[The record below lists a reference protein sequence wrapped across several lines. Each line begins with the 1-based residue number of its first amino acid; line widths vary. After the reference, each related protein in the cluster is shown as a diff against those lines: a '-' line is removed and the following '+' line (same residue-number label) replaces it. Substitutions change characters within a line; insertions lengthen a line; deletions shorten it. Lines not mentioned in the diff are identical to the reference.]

1 MLAAIA
7 DGNTSRGAIA
17 GYVGRKDADIAH
29 PINVLEDAGLIIREA
44 DAFRDRRSTYEI
56 AEPLI
61 NFYHAIMRP
70 VWSQLERPG
79 NAARVWRASR
89 ERFSKAVLGPHFER
103 ICRSWTLNY
112 ADPDRLGGLPAKVG
126 QGAINDAAGKSV
138 HQVDVVVTGIGDS
151 KKTPLLAIGEA
162 KWGEVM
168 GGDHA
173 ERLRQIR
180 SLLAAQGRYDT
191 SQTKLLCF
199 SAAGFKDS
207 LQLEAAADSDLIL
220 VDANELYGG

>member
-1 MLAAIA
+1 M
-7 DGNTSRGAIA
+7 
-17 GYVGRKDADIAH
+17 
-29 PINVLEDAGLIIREA
+29 
-44 DAFRDRRSTYEI
+44 
-56 AEPLI
+56 
-61 NFYHAIMRP
+61 
-70 VWSQLERPG
+70 
-79 NAARVWRASR
+79 
-89 ERFSKAVLGPHFER
+89 LGPHFER
-103 ICRSWTLNY
+103 ICRSWTLSY

-138 HQVDVVVTGIGDS
+138 HQVDVVVTGIADS

-168 GGDHA
+168 GGDQA

-207 LQLEAAADSDLIL
+207 LQLEATEDSDLIL